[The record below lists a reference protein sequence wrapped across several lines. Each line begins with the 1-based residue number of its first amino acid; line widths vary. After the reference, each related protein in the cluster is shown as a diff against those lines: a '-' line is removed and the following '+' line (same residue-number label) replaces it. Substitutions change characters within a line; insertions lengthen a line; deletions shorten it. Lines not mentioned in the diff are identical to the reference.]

1 MQMQKLQ
8 TLRKQYPLVNFKA
21 SSKLTIQCNES
32 ASYPFGAPKPRRV
45 EGEFI
50 RMENPMGGA
59 DTVLAS
65 DSEAIHRLAAWHQ
78 ARAVARGAADITST
92 LKSSNQGWK
101 GERP

>member
-8 TLRKQYPLVNFKA
+8 TLRKQYPLVNFFEVDH
-21 SSKLTIQCNES
+21 TMHPRNES
-32 ASYPFGAPKPRRV
+32 ASYPFGAPKPKRV

-59 DTVLAS
+59 DTVIAS

-78 ARAVARGAADITST
+78 ARAVASAAVNCHDEA
-92 LKSSNQGWK
+92 K
-101 GERP
+101 

>member
-1 MQMQKLQ
+1 MQNMT
-8 TLRKQYPLVNFKA
+8 TLRKQYPLVNFKEVDH
-21 SSKLTIQCNES
+21 TMHPRNES
-32 ASYPFGAPKPRRV
+32 ASYPFGAPKPKRV

-92 LKSSNQGWK
+92 NQGWK